1 MESDG
6 TPEDQI
12 GEAVLIEVVRGEVE
26 EVTEQ
31 QHTAPVLLPKP
42 RSLKNMQDQK
52 LVHELGQTIRIIGD
66 KLDQNTEFNAM
77 IDGLGRVADKKSF
90 SKLVQEVF
98 RDDQINWGRIVVL
111 FYSVG
116 KLAAMV
122 PISVSPLICTL
133 CFALT
138 MDFFRR
144 KLLDWIR
151 NVGGWITCISEVTQ
165 FSLEHLSMSSF
176 NSICR
181 FSGIIG
187 IFITGVL
194 VGTFITWRLN
204 KNS

>member
-12 GEAVLIEVVRGEVE
+12 GEAVLTDVVRGKVE

-31 QHTAPVLLPKP
+31 QHAAPVLLPDSQSP
-42 RSLKNMQDQK
+42 RNTQDQK
-52 LVHELGQTIRIIGD
+52 LVHQLGQTIMIIGD
-66 KLDQNTEFNAM
+66 KLDQDTEFNAM

-90 SKLVQEVF
+90 TKLVQEVF

-116 KLAAMV
+116 KLAAMMARDNF
-122 PISVSPLICTL
+122 PMIDGIIS
-133 CFALT
+133 LT

-165 FSLEHLSMSSF
+165 FSLERFSMSSF

-181 FSGIIG
+181 FSGVIG

-194 VGTFITWRLN
+194 VGAFIVWRLN